1 MKANGGFGY
10 IIMIALLAVFVVMCA
25 QNSLAAELNL
35 FMNDRELVSS
45 QKQVLA
51 LDILSEKRKLFG
63 TERTYGVSID
73 MSSSET
79 LTIEDTVVYANDTSA
94 DPLVDFF
101 VSLSGEQLVP
111 GRHITQDI
119 SISTSKQ
126 NPSFSAIMLTLDMTL
141 CYEEDN
147 ACRSV
152 GYTVQLTPYGDLS
165 SAENAEAGVRE
176 RRYSYDDIRDTI
188 EEKDARVLE
197 LEELVGF
204 DFFHLLTDE
213 EKQELNHLLSQKNA
227 TAYENYLKD
236 HFSLSPIKRTKKSV
250 PLNDTDSVLEA
261 FTNEMNQ
268 DVKRAV
274 DTFRPVEGGTLSK
287 ETLLYR
293 LKNEQSGKSDF
304 VSKIVLEYTAQE
316 DTTGFSVIEK
326 IPKEMVD
333 DATLLRFNI
342 EPEILERDPIVKWS
356 FNQVPAGKTVDL
368 TYAIPKRVEG
378 MESDTLLYDDSEI
391 YSDMKV
397 FLFVGVTA
405 ALIIVVSVWYK
416 RRYIE
421 QRPQKIDIQTGKHL
435 K

>member
-1 MKANGGFGY
+1 
-10 IIMIALLAVFVVMCA
+10 MIALLAVFLVMCT
-25 QNSLAAELNL
+25 QSSLAAELNL
-35 FMNDRELVSS
+35 FMNDQEVIPS

-51 LDILSEKRKLFG
+51 LDILSEKGKLFG

-101 VSLSGEQLVP
+101 VSRSGEQLIP

-119 SISTSKQ
+119 IISTSKK
-126 NPSFSAIMLTLDMTL
+126 NPSFSEIMLTLDMTL
-141 CYEEDN
+141 CYEEEN

-152 GYTVQLTPYGDLS
+152 VYTVQLTPPEGHKSD
-165 SAENAEAGVRE
+165 ENPEERVRE
-176 RRYSYDDIRDTI
+176 RRYSYDDIRKTI

-213 EKQELNHLLSQKNA
+213 EKEELNHLLSQKND
-227 TAYENYLKD
+227 TAYEKYLED
-236 HFSLSPIKRTKKSV
+236 HFSLSPIKRTQKTL

-261 FTNEMNQ
+261 FTNETNQ
-268 DVKRAV
+268 DVKSAV
-274 DTFRPVEGGTLSK
+274 EAFRPVEGGSLSK
-287 ETLLYR
+287 EMLLYR

-304 VSKIVLEYTAQE
+304 VSKIVLEYTADE
-316 DTTGFSVIEK
+316 DTKGFSIIEK
-326 IPKEMVD
+326 IPKEMID

-356 FNQVPAGKTVDL
+356 FNEVPAGKTVDL
-368 TYAIPKRVEG
+368 TYAIPKRVGG
-378 MESDTLLYDDSEI
+378 MESDTLLYDDSEM
-391 YSDMKV
+391 YSDLKV

-405 ALIIVVSVWYK
+405 TLIIVVSVWYK
-416 RRYIE
+416 RRYIV